1 MNMKYFKNL
10 RISVIM
16 LFLLSH
22 QFAYAQSGGLNNM
35 ATRILNTDYLN
46 KLGTNLNDVKGSPFL
61 SGNWDQA
68 YLYLA
73 SGEKFYVNKIK
84 FNGYTGELHYIDDKG
99 VELAIVDGSVAK
111 LDVLDSKD
119 STKIIKQFV
128 AFPDQNKNNRIL
140 FFETHNEGAIQLVTR
155 EEKFIFTENYDPLK
169 GKTEQY
175 FKTTLYYAI
184 GFNGLLT
191 FLPDLGFDNIIKALP
206 KPTKIEIDKK
216 TKLKSIKEVAFFL
229 NQYNQIKK

>member
-1 MNMKYFKNL
+1 MNMKYFNTL
-10 RISVIM
+10 RLSVIM
-16 LFLLSH
+16 LFLFSH
-22 QFAYAQSGGLNNM
+22 QYTNAQSGGLNNM

-46 KLGTNLNDVKGSPFL
+46 KLGTNLSDVKGSPFL

-73 SGEKFYVNKIK
+73 GGEKFFVHKIK

-99 VELAIVDGSVAK
+99 VELAIVDGSVTK

-119 STKIIKQFV
+119 STKILKKFV

-140 FFETHNEGAIQLVTR
+140 FFETHNEGAIQLATR

-191 FLPDLGFDNIIKALP
+191 FLPDLGFDNIIRALP

-216 TKLKSIKEVAFFL
+216 TKLKSIKDVALFL
-229 NQYNQIKK
+229 NQYNQINK